1 MSFEDIY
8 SHLDKSEDRL
18 SDVSAASD
26 VFNRQFGSE
35 LARWELNLQ
44 QQFKHRLSGGGYRYH
59 GFVRYTSDKFRILLT
74 PSPWLVEGVF
84 VQLPDDVE
92 PPNEG
97 ARIEVTG
104 KRVAFPDY
112 LERNKP
118 SPAAI
123 LAESFEQSTEDYLA
137 DIHPPMN
144 LKGLSRLLFE
154 NVGMAE
160 ASKQVFA
167 RLFVSS
173 PPFQESIGGLTAGIQ
188 AIASKP
194 QVQRLMRFMRQILP
208 ATFRGKWAETRN
220 VSGIRVST
228 PRIWRLDIG
237 HPGKKGMEELCVS
250 RQDRSGFR
258 EVSLGALTTQE
269 TAALPDVP
277 IALASEDFWIET
289 TNPSHLRLP
298 ILKSAITFQMMTPV
312 ISKRSIESST
322 RHILSKLEGLRES
335 FGLDDSA
342 FARGHILDADA
353 YGRPLG
359 AIRLARSTARAY
371 WKDKIATADIKRSWD
386 RVLEP
391 ALKEFMEL
399 TQLKSETERDWG
411 KDRPIH
417 RFNTKVLRALKKLDT
432 GASGF
437 LGPTLDEIAAEAGVE
452 RYVAAEALEKMK
464 DSGVLYEPRVG
475 HYRLV

>member
-1 MSFEDIY
+1 MSVEDIY
-8 SHLDKSEDRL
+8 ALLDKSEDRL
-18 SDVSAASD
+18 SDVIAASD
-26 VFNRQFGSE
+26 IFNRQFGSE
-35 LARWELNLQ
+35 LANWELKLQ
-44 QQFKHRLSGGGYRYH
+44 QQFKHRISGSRYQYH
-59 GFVRYTSDKFRILLT
+59 GFVRYTSDKSRILLT
-74 PSPWLVEGVF
+74 PSPWLVEGIF

-92 PPNEG
+92 PPHEG

-104 KRVAFPDY
+104 RRVALPAF
-112 LERNKP
+112 LERDKP
-118 SPAAI
+118 SPPAI
-123 LAESFEQSTEDYLA
+123 LADSFEPSTEDYLA
-137 DIHPPMN
+137 EIQPPMN
-144 LKGLSRLLFE
+144 LKGLSRILFE

-173 PPFQESIGGLTAGIQ
+173 PPFQESIGGLTTGIQ
-188 AIASKP
+188 AIASKA
-194 QVQRLMRFMRQILP
+194 QVQRLMRFIRQILP
-208 ATFRGKWAETRN
+208 ATLRGKWAKTRN

-237 HPGKKGMEELCVS
+237 HPGRKGMEDLCIR

-277 IALASEDFWIET
+277 LALASEDFWIET

-312 ISKRSIESST
+312 ISKRSIESGT
-322 RHILSKLEGLRES
+322 KHILSKLEGLKES

-371 WKDKIATADIKRSWD
+371 WKDKIVTADIKRSWD

-417 RFNTKVLRALKKLDT
+417 RFNTKVLRSLKKLDT
-432 GASGF
+432 GESGF

-452 RYVAAEALEKMK
+452 RHVAAESLEKMK

>member
-1 MSFEDIY
+1 MSAEDIY
-8 SHLDKSEDRL
+8 NLLDKSEDRL
-18 SDVSAASD
+18 SDVTAASD

-35 LARWELNLQ
+35 LASWELKLQ
-44 QQFKHRLSGGGYRYH
+44 HQFKHRISGGRYRYN
-59 GFVRYTSDKFRILLT
+59 GFVRYTSDRFRILLT
-74 PSPWLVEGVF
+74 PSPWLTEGIF
-84 VQLPDDVE
+84 VQFPEDIEL
-92 PPNEG
+92 PNEG
-97 ARIEVTG
+97 ARVEVTG
-104 KRVAFPDY
+104 RRVALPIF
-112 LERNKP
+112 LERKKS
-118 SPAAI
+118 SPAAV
-123 LAESFEQSTEDYLA
+123 LADSFELLSEDILS
-137 DIHPPMN
+137 DIRPPMN

-188 AIASKP
+188 ALASKS

-208 ATFRGKWAETRN
+208 LTLRGRWAKTRN

-228 PRIWRLDIG
+228 PRMWRLDIG
-237 HPGKKGMEELCVS
+237 YPGKTGMEELCVK
-250 RQDRSGFR
+250 RHDRSGFR

-277 IALASEDFWIET
+277 LALASEDFWIET
-289 TNPSHLRLP
+289 SDPSHLRLP
-298 ILKSAITFQMMTPV
+298 ILKSAITYQMMTPE
-312 ISKRSIESST
+312 IPKRSIEAGT
-322 RHILSKLEGLRES
+322 KHILFKLEGLKES

-342 FARGHILDADA
+342 FARGHLLDADA

-371 WKDKIATADIKRSWD
+371 WKNKIKTADIKRSWD

-417 RFNTKVLRALKKLDT
+417 KFNTKVLRALKKLDS
-432 GASGF
+432 GVSGF

-452 RYVAAEALEKMK
+452 RHVAAEALEKMK
-464 DSGVLYEPRVG
+464 DSGVLYEPRIG

>member
-1 MSFEDIY
+1 MSTDDIY
-8 SHLDKSEDRL
+8 NLLHKSEDRL
-18 SDVSAASD
+18 SDVAAASD

-35 LARWELNLQ
+35 LANWELKSHE
-44 QQFKHRLSGGGYRYH
+44 QFKHRISGMKFRYY
-59 GFVRYTSDKFRILLT
+59 GFARYTHERSLILLT
-74 PSPWLVEGVF
+74 PSPWLTEGVF
-84 VQLPDDVE
+84 VQFPEDVE
-92 PPNEG
+92 LPNEG

-104 KRVAFPDY
+104 RHVALPSFI
-112 LERNKP
+112 ERSKS

-123 LAESFEQSTEDYLA
+123 FADSFEPSNVDYLS
-137 DIHPPMN
+137 DILPPMN

-173 PPFQESIGGLTAGIQ
+173 PPFQESVGGLTAGIQ
-188 AIASKP
+188 AIASKT
-194 QVQRLMRFMRQILP
+194 QVRRLLRFMRQILP
-208 ATFRGKWAETRN
+208 PTLRGRWPKTRN

-228 PRIWRLDIG
+228 PPIWRMDIG
-237 HPGKKGMEELCVS
+237 QPGRKGMEELCVK
-250 RQDRSGFR
+250 RHDPSGFI
-258 EVSLGALTTQE
+258 EVSLGALTNQE

-277 IALASEDFWIET
+277 LALASEDFWIET
-289 TNPSHLRLP
+289 SNPSQFRLP
-298 ILKSAITFQMMTPV
+298 ILKSAITFQMMNPEV
-312 ISKRSIESST
+312 SRRSIESGT
-322 RHILSKLEGLRES
+322 KHILSKLEGLKES

-342 FARGHILDADA
+342 FGRGHLLDADA

-359 AIRLARSTARAY
+359 ALRLARSTARAY
-371 WKDKIATADIKRSWD
+371 WKDKIATADIKHSWD

-391 ALKEFMEL
+391 ALKEFMDL

-417 RFNTKVLRALKKLDT
+417 KFNTKVLRALRKLD
-432 GASGF
+432 SGGSSS
-437 LGPTLDEIAAEAGVE
+437 LGPTLDEISTEAGVE
-452 RYVAAEALEKMK
+452 SHVAAEALGKMK
-464 DSGVLYEPRVG
+464 DSGVLYEPRIG

>member
-1 MSFEDIY
+1 MSVEDIY
-8 SHLDKSEDRL
+8 NLLDKSEDRL
-18 SDVSAASD
+18 SDVSVASD

-35 LARWELNLQ
+35 LARWELRLQ
-44 QQFKHRLSGGGYRYH
+44 QQFKHRLSGARYHYH

-74 PSPWLVEGVF
+74 PSPWLVEGIF

-112 LERNKP
+112 LQRNKP

-123 LAESFEQSTEDYLA
+123 LADSFEQSTEDYLA

-237 HPGKKGMEELCVS
+237 HPSKKGMEELCVS

-298 ILKSAITFQMMTPV
+298 ILKSAITFQMMTPE
-312 ISKRSIESST
+312 ISKRSIESGT
-322 RHILSKLEGLRES
+322 RHILSKLEGLKES

-342 FARGHILDADA
+342 FARGHLLDADA

-371 WKDKIATADIKRSWD
+371 WKDKIATTDIKRSWD

-417 RFNTKVLRALKKLDT
+417 RFNIKVLRALKKLDT
-432 GASGF
+432 GASGI

-452 RYVAAEALEKMK
+452 RHVAAEALEKMK

>member
-1 MSFEDIY
+1 LSAEDIY
-8 SHLDKSEDRL
+8 DLLDKSEDRL
-18 SDVSAASD
+18 ADVSAASD
-26 VFNRQFGSE
+26 VFDRQFGSE
-35 LARWELNLQ
+35 LANWELKLQ
-44 QQFKHRLSGGGYRYH
+44 QQFKHRISGARYHYH
-59 GFVRYTSDKFRILLT
+59 GFVRYTSVKSRFLLT

-104 KRVAFPDY
+104 KRIAFPDY

-123 LAESFEQSTEDYLA
+123 LANSIELSTEDYLA

-144 LKGLSRLLFE
+144 LKGLSHLLFE

-173 PPFQESIGGLTAGIQ
+173 PPFQESVGGLTTGIQ

-208 ATFRGKWAETRN
+208 ATFRGKWAKTRN

-277 IALASEDFWIET
+277 LALASEDFWIET
-289 TNPSHLRLP
+289 TNPSYLRLP
-298 ILKSAITFQMMTPV
+298 ILKSAITFQMMNPV
-312 ISKRSIESST
+312 ISKRSIESGT
-322 RHILSKLEGLRES
+322 KHILSKLEGLKES

-371 WKDKIATADIKRSWD
+371 WKDKITTKDIKQSWD

-432 GASGF
+432 GGSGF

-452 RYVAAEALEKMK
+452 RHVAAEALEKMK

>member
-8 SHLDKSEDRL
+8 SHLGKSEDRL

>member
-1 MSFEDIY
+1 MSAEDIY
-8 SHLDKSEDRL
+8 DLLDKSEDRL
-18 SDVSAASD
+18 ADVSAASD
-26 VFNRQFGSE
+26 VFDRQFGSE
-35 LARWELNLQ
+35 LVNWELKLQ
-44 QQFKHRLSGGGYRYH
+44 QQFKHRISGARYHYH
-59 GFVRYTSDKFRILLT
+59 GFVRYTSVKSRFLLT
-74 PSPWLVEGVF
+74 PSPWLVEGIF
-84 VQLPDDVE
+84 IELPDDVE

-104 KRVAFPDY
+104 KRVALPDY

-123 LAESFEQSTEDYLA
+123 LADSIELSTEDYLA

-173 PPFQESIGGLTAGIQ
+173 PPFQESVGGLTAGIQ
-188 AIASKP
+188 AIASKQ

-208 ATFRGKWAETRN
+208 STFRGKWTKTRS
-220 VSGIRVST
+220 VSGISVST

-250 RQDRSGFR
+250 RHDRSGFR

-277 IALASEDFWIET
+277 LALASEDFWIET
-289 TNPSHLRLP
+289 TNPSDLRLP
-298 ILKSAITFQMMTPV
+298 ILKSAITFQMMDPV
-312 ISKRSIESST
+312 ISKRSVESGT
-322 RHILSKLEGLRES
+322 KHILSKLEGLKES

-371 WKDKIATADIKRSWD
+371 WKDKIATADIKQSWD

-432 GASGF
+432 GGSGF
-437 LGPTLDEIAAEAGVE
+437 LGPTLEDIAAEADVE
-452 RYVAAEALEKMK
+452 RHVAAEALERMK

>member
-8 SHLDKSEDRL
+8 SHLGKSEDRL

-59 GFVRYTSDKFRILLT
+59 GFVRYTSDKSRILLT

>member
-1 MSFEDIY
+1 MSAEDIY
-8 SHLDKSEDRL
+8 NLLDKSEDRL
-18 SDVSAASD
+18 SDVTAASD

-35 LARWELNLQ
+35 LASWELKLQ
-44 QQFKHRLSGGGYRYH
+44 QQFKHRISGARYRYH

-74 PSPWLVEGVF
+74 PSPWLVEGIF
-84 VQLPDDVE
+84 VQFPDDVE

-97 ARIEVTG
+97 ARVEVTG
-104 KRVAFPDY
+104 KRIALPDF
-112 LERNKP
+112 LEREKA
-118 SPAAI
+118 SPATI
-123 LAESFEQSTEDYLA
+123 LADSCEPSTEDFLS
-137 DIHPPMN
+137 DIRPPMN

-188 AIASKP
+188 AIASKA
-194 QVQRLMRFMRQILP
+194 QVRRLMRFMRQILP
-208 ATFRGKWAETRN
+208 PTLRGRWAKSRN
-220 VSGIRVST
+220 VGDIRVST
-228 PRIWRLDIG
+228 PRIWRLDVG
-237 HPGKKGMEELCVS
+237 HLGKKGMEELCVK
-250 RQDRSGFR
+250 RQDSSGFR
-258 EVSLGALTTQE
+258 EVSLGTLTNQE

-289 TNPSHLRLP
+289 SNPAHLRLP
-298 ILKSAITFQMMTPV
+298 ILKSAITFQMMTPEV
-312 ISKRSIESST
+312 PKRSIEAGT
-322 RHILSKLEGLRES
+322 KHILSKLEDLKES

-342 FARGHILDADA
+342 FARGHLLDADA

-371 WKDKIATADIKRSWD
+371 WKDKITTPDIKRSWD

-417 RFNTKVLRALKKLDT
+417 KFNTKVLRALKKLDT

-437 LGPTLDEIAAEAGVE
+437 LGPTLDEITAEAGVE
-452 RYVAAEALEKMK
+452 RHVAADALGKMK

>member
-1 MSFEDIY
+1 MSAEDIY
-8 SHLDKSEDRL
+8 DLLDKSEDRL
-18 SDVSAASD
+18 ADVSAASD
-26 VFNRQFGSE
+26 VFDRQFGSE
-35 LARWELNLQ
+35 LANWEFKLQ
-44 QQFKHRLSGGGYRYH
+44 QQFKHRISGARYHYH
-59 GFVRYTSDKFRILLT
+59 GFVRYTSVKSLFLLT
-74 PSPWLVEGVF
+74 PSPWLVEGIF

-104 KRVAFPDY
+104 KRIAFPDY

-123 LAESFEQSTEDYLA
+123 LADSFESSTEDYLA

-173 PPFQESIGGLTAGIQ
+173 PPFQESVGGLTAGIQ

-194 QVQRLMRFMRQILP
+194 QVQRLMRFMHQILP
-208 ATFRGKWAETRN
+208 TTFRGKWAKTRN

-237 HPGKKGMEELCVS
+237 YPGKKGMEELCVS

-258 EVSLGALTTQE
+258 EVSLGTLTTQE

-277 IALASEDFWIET
+277 LALASEDFWIET
-289 TNPSHLRLP
+289 TNPSYLRLP
-298 ILKSAITFQMMTPV
+298 ILKSAITFQMMNPV
-312 ISKRSIESST
+312 ISKRSIESGT
-322 RHILSKLEGLRES
+322 KHILSKLEGLKES

-371 WKDKIATADIKRSWD
+371 WKDKITTTDIKQSWD

-432 GASGF
+432 GGSGF

-452 RYVAAEALEKMK
+452 RHVAAEALEKMK

>member
-1 MSFEDIY
+1 MSVEDIY
-8 SHLDKSEDRL
+8 NLLGKSEDRL

-35 LARWELNLQ
+35 LAKWELELQ
-44 QQFKHRLSGGGYRYH
+44 QQFTHRLSGARYHYH
-59 GFVRYTSDKFRILLT
+59 GFVRYTSDKYRILLT
-74 PSPWLVEGVF
+74 PSPWLVEGIF

-92 PPNEG
+92 PPDEG

-104 KRVAFPDY
+104 KRIAFPDY
-112 LERNKP
+112 LEHSKP

-123 LAESFEQSTEDYLA
+123 LADFFEQSTEDYLA

-144 LKGLSRLLFE
+144 LTGLSRLLFE

-188 AIASKP
+188 AIASKR
-194 QVQRLMRFMRQILP
+194 QVQRLMRFMSQILP

-298 ILKSAITFQMMTPV
+298 ILKSAITFQMMTPA

-322 RHILSKLEGLRES
+322 RHILSKLEGLKES

-452 RYVAAEALEKMK
+452 RHVAAEALEKMK

>member
-1 MSFEDIY
+1 LSAEDIY
-8 SHLDKSEDRL
+8 DLLDKSEDRL
-18 SDVSAASD
+18 ADVSAASD
-26 VFNRQFGSE
+26 VFDRQFGSE
-35 LARWELNLQ
+35 LANWELKLQ
-44 QQFKHRLSGGGYRYH
+44 QQFKHRISGARYHYH
-59 GFVRYTSDKFRILLT
+59 GFVRYSSVKSRFLLT

-84 VQLPDDVE
+84 VQLPDDAE

-104 KRVAFPDY
+104 KRIAFPDY

-123 LAESFEQSTEDYLA
+123 LADSIELSTEDYLA

-173 PPFQESIGGLTAGIQ
+173 PPFQESVGGLTAGIQ

-208 ATFRGKWAETRN
+208 ATFRGKWAKTRN
-220 VSGIRVST
+220 LNGIRVST

-237 HPGKKGMEELCVS
+237 HLGKKGMEELCVN

-277 IALASEDFWIET
+277 LALASEDFWIET
-289 TNPSHLRLP
+289 TNPSYLRLP
-298 ILKSAITFQMMTPV
+298 ILKSAITFQMMNPT
-312 ISKRSIESST
+312 ISKRSIESGT
-322 RHILSKLEGLRES
+322 KHILSKLEGLKDS

-371 WKDKIATADIKRSWD
+371 WNDKIATADIKQSWD

-432 GASGF
+432 GGSGF
-437 LGPTLDEIAAEAGVE
+437 LGPTLEEIAAEAGVE
-452 RYVAAEALEKMK
+452 RHVAAEALEKMK